1 MTPFAGVNT
10 DYLLIQAMKT
20 AELNHRVLSQNI
32 ANVDT
37 PNYNSVNLDFQKTL
51 RAAIEGRGGFA
62 LRTDQPRHLDFL
74 HNRPEFERLAFLSKN
89 DYNKVDLDEQMAKLS
104 ENTGNYTTYAALLSK
119 RFEMV
124 KSMLNSLA
132 R

>member
-10 DYLLIQAMKT
+10 DYVLVQAMKT
-20 AELNHRVLSQNI
+20 AELNHRVLAQNI

-37 PNYNSVNLDFQKTL
+37 PNYTPIALNFQKTL
-51 RAAIEGRGGFA
+51 SAAIEGRGGIA
-62 LRTDQPRHLDFL
+62 LRTSRPRHLDFTE
-74 HNRPEFERLAFLSKN
+74 HRPHFEHLAFSSKN

-104 ENTGNYTTYAALLSK
+104 ENTGKYTTYAALLSK

-124 KSMLNSLA
+124 KTMLNSLA

>member
-10 DYLLIQAMKT
+10 DNLLVQAMKT

-62 LRTDQPRHLDFL
+62 LRTDRPRHLDFSE
-74 HNRPEFERLAFLSKN
+74 NRPEFERLAFLSKN

>member
-1 MTPFAGVNT
+1 MIPFAGVDTNR
-10 DYLLIQAMKT
+10 LLVQAMST
-20 AELNHRVLSQNI
+20 AEKNQRVLSQNI

-37 PNYNSVNLDFQKTL
+37 PNYTPVSLDFQKTL

-62 LRTDQPRHLDFL
+62 LRTDQPRHLDFSE
-74 HNRPEFERLAFLSKN
+74 NRPEFERLAFLSKN

-124 KSMLNSLA
+124 KSMLSSLA